1 MSNIQE
7 RLQQLLDGELDPAD
21 IADDPT
27 LVSLA
32 DRIYGIKIA
41 SVQPVKARDLAPR
54 SPTGTVTE
62 IAPPTDMMVEVIAP
76 EAPAL
81 ELPLPTNPLPEI
93 DMPATATRQPNTM
106 RWIFTAG
113 LLVSILNLLGVFGY
127 LFGGL
132 CDPSDICPS
141 DGSSRINWASIHQI
155 TTGYGWSPSVLDGSF
170 GIPDIVAVVSTSTL
184 MVFFTRRK

>member
-1 MSNIQE
+1 MSSIQE

-41 SVQPVKARDLAPR
+41 TVQPVKARDLPPQ
-54 SPTGTVTE
+54 SSTGEVTE
-62 IAPPTDMMVEVIAP
+62 IAPPTNMMVEVIAP

-81 ELPLPTNPLPEI
+81 EMPLPTSPLAELE
-93 DMPATATRQPNTM
+93 MPPMPVRQRSTM
-106 RWIFTAG
+106 RWVFTAG

-141 DGSSRINWASIHQI
+141 DGSTRINWASIHQI
-155 TTGYGWSPSVLDGSF
+155 TSGYGWSPSVLDGSF
-170 GIPDIVAVVSTSTL
+170 GIPDIVAIVSTSTL
-184 MVFFTRRK
+184 MVFLTRGK

>member
-1 MSNIQE
+1 MSSIQE

-41 SVQPVKARDLAPR
+41 TVQPVKARDLPPQ
-54 SPTGTVTE
+54 SSTGEVTE
-62 IAPPTDMMVEVIAP
+62 IAPPTNMMVEVIAP

-81 ELPLPTNPLPEI
+81 EMPLPTSPLAELE
-93 DMPATATRQPNTM
+93 MPPMPVRQRSTM
-106 RWIFTAG
+106 RWVFTAG

-141 DGSSRINWASIHQI
+141 DGSTRINWASIHQI
-155 TTGYGWSPSVLDGSF
+155 TSGYGWSPSVLDGSF
-170 GIPDIVAVVSTSTL
+170 GIPDIVAIVSTSTL
-184 MVFFTRRK
+184 IVFFTRGK

>member
-41 SVQPVKARDLAPR
+41 SVQPVKARDLPPQSSAAA
-54 SPTGTVTE
+54 VTE
-62 IAPPTDMMVEVIAP
+62 IAPPTNMMVEVIAP

-81 ELPLPTNPLPEI
+81 EMPLPANPLPEL
-93 DMPATATRQPNTM
+93 DMPPMPKSQSNTM
-106 RWIFTAG
+106 RWVFTAG
-113 LLVSILNLLGVFGY
+113 LFVSILNLLGVFGY

-141 DGSSRINWASIHQI
+141 DGSTRINWASIHQI
-155 TTGYGWSPSVLDGSF
+155 TSGYGWSPSVLDGSF
-170 GIPDIVAVVSTSTL
+170 GIPDIVAIISNSAL
-184 MVFFTRRK
+184 MVIFTRGK

>member
-1 MSNIQE
+1 MSSIQE

-41 SVQPVKARDLAPR
+41 TVQPVKARDLPPQ
-54 SPTGTVTE
+54 SSTGEVTE
-62 IAPPTDMMVEVIAP
+62 IAPPTNMMVEVIAP

-81 ELPLPTNPLPEI
+81 EMPLPTSRLAELE
-93 DMPATATRQPNTM
+93 MPPMPVRQRSTM
-106 RWIFTAG
+106 RWVFTAG

-141 DGSSRINWASIHQI
+141 DGSTRINWASIHQI
-155 TTGYGWSPSVLDGSF
+155 TSGYGWSPSVLDGSF
-170 GIPDIVAVVSTSTL
+170 GIPDIVAIVSTSTL
-184 MVFFTRRK
+184 MVFFTRGK

>member
-1 MSNIQE
+1 MSSIQE

-41 SVQPVKARDLAPR
+41 TVQPVKARDLPPQ
-54 SPTGTVTE
+54 SSTGEVTE
-62 IAPPTDMMVEVIAP
+62 IAPPTNMMVEVIAP

-81 ELPLPTNPLPEI
+81 EMPLPTSPLAELE
-93 DMPATATRQPNTM
+93 MPPMPVRQRSTM
-106 RWIFTAG
+106 RWVFTAG
-113 LLVSILNLLGVFGY
+113 LLVSILNLIGVFGY

-141 DGSSRINWASIHQI
+141 DGSTRINWASIHQI
-155 TTGYGWSPSVLDGSF
+155 TSGYGWSPSVLDGSF
-170 GIPDIVAVVSTSTL
+170 GIPDIVAIVSTSTL
-184 MVFFTRRK
+184 MVFFTRGK

>member
-1 MSNIQE
+1 MSSIQE

-41 SVQPVKARDLAPR
+41 TVQPVKARDLPPQ
-54 SPTGTVTE
+54 SSTGEVTE
-62 IAPPTDMMVEVIAP
+62 IAPPTNMMVEVIAP

-81 ELPLPTNPLPEI
+81 EMPLPTSPLAELE
-93 DMPATATRQPNTM
+93 MPPMPVRQRSTM
-106 RWIFTAG
+106 RWVFTAG

-141 DGSSRINWASIHQI
+141 DGSTRINWASIHQI
-155 TTGYGWSPSVLDGSF
+155 TSGYGWSPSALDGSF
-170 GIPDIVAVVSTSTL
+170 GIPDIVAIVSTSTL
-184 MVFFTRRK
+184 MVFFTRGK